1 MYASKKKSMGVCVC
15 FLCMCVSG
23 PRMRVFCGSS
33 KRQSECCVVSVA
45 VCVSVCVC
53 VGGKTL
59 CMPVRI
65 SRWMFV

>member
-1 MYASKKKSMGVCVC
+1 
-15 FLCMCVSG
+15 
-23 PRMRVFCGSS
+23 MRVFCGSS